1 MYKINYLHYDALYMG
16 QTRRLLKNRIDE
28 HRNYIKR
35 NTTQTSV
42 ITEHRLQHSH
52 EFDWENV
59 VILDKEIQ
67 FNKRIISEIILY

>member
-1 MYKINYLHYDALYMG
+1 MG

-28 HRNYIKR
+28 HRNLIKR

-52 EFDWENV
+52 EFDWENI
-59 VILDKEIQ
+59 VILDKEV
-67 FNKRIISEIILY
+67 